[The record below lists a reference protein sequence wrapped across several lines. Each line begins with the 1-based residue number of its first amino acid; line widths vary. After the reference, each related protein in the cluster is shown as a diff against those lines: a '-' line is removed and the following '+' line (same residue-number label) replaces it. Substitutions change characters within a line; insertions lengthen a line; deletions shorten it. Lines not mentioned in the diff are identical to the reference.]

1 MTTRLQRQFGIH
13 GLQRD
18 MFLLDALLLP
28 VSQSQNLIWCTV
40 WLNHVLRRRY
50 LKGRRFGLHQIR
62 THGLVIFIKF
72 RVMHFTLSLL
82 DKTRKNL
89 TGSPWGLL
97 MTPNLCHSLQMHSE
111 FYLPIRIGP
120 LVWVVNERPLLRM
133 HIFILYSDSSL
144 FCLDLFGNGIYHGG

>member
-89 TGSPWGLL
+89 TGSP
-97 MTPNLCHSLQMHSE
+97 
-111 FYLPIRIGP
+111 
-120 LVWVVNERPLLRM
+120 
-133 HIFILYSDSSL
+133 
-144 FCLDLFGNGIYHGG
+144 